1 MSDRHGGRGTRLL
14 AALSLTNLLAIQ
26 VWLVLLRPG
35 QEHPLPAEEF
45 IAAPAAILLLGGMLW
60 LLGECGRRML
70 PLPARVLGL
79 GGLWLLILW
88 AALKPSLQQWLT
100 HALGVHAALTYV
112 VALLVPMVVLTLML
126 RWSVAALRGLMGAAL
141 VMAPFLLVT
150 FLQSGWQA
158 AHRAP
163 SVPLL
168 SATEVPRLPPD
179 VARRRTVVLLFDEFD
194 FELAFAPGVRRDAL
208 PVLDRLR
215 HESLFATNA
224 FPPMHST
231 IMALPAMLTGRLV
244 AEGRTSPEPGDVL
257 VRFDQAA
264 NFERFSAQTTVFS
277 RLRKAG
283 LSSLRLSDALLPPV
297 RMVGPAD
304 ADQVVAPYRIPR
316 SMWQRVSGHLV
327 ALCASLPMAKGRG
340 WDMALSNAL
349 GVPSP
354 SIDIEGV
361 ARQMVDLAGD
371 AEADV
376 IFMHLLLPHLPVV
389 NDTSRRSFGA
399 VSSVDYRDNLP
410 AVDRVVGE
418 VVERLKE
425 KGRLDSTQLLVVSD
439 HFFRFKRAAFGVGDH
454 RVPFVARFGDDA
466 RPIGDMAQPFN
477 TVLLADMLMEVAA
490 GRITSSAELEAWILQ
505 RARFGESP
513 LLKDRMGW

>member
-1 MSDRHGGRGTRLL
+1 M
-14 AALSLTNLLAIQ
+14 ALSLTNLLAIQ

-45 IAAPAAILLLGGMLW
+45 IAAPIAVLMLGASLW
-60 LLGECGRRML
+60 LLAECGRRAF
-70 PLPARVLGL
+70 PVCAHVLGL

-88 AALKPSLQQWLT
+88 AALKPSLQQWLAY
-100 HALGVHAALTYV
+100 ALGVNAGLTYF
-112 VALLVPMVVLTLML
+112 VALLVPLIVLTLML
-126 RWSVAALRGLMGAAL
+126 RRPAAALRGLAGAAL

-150 FLQSGWQA
+150 FAQSGWQA
-158 AHRAP
+158 THRAP
-163 SVPLL
+163 SPALM
-168 SATEVPRLPPD
+168 SAGEVPRLPPD
-179 VARRRTVVLLFDEFD
+179 ATRRRTIVLLFDEFD
-194 FELAFAPGVRRDAL
+194 FELAFAAGVRRDAL

-257 VRFDQAA
+257 VRFDQATD
-264 NFERFSAQTTVFS
+264 FERFSAQTTVFS
-277 RLRKAG
+277 RLRSGG

-297 RMVGPAD
+297 RMAGPAD
-304 ADQVVAPYRIPR
+304 ADRVVAPFRVPR
-316 SMWQRVSGHLV
+316 SMWQRVAGHLV
-327 ALCASLPMAKGRG
+327 SLCASLPMAKGSG

-354 SIDIEGV
+354 SLDIEGV

-389 NDTSRRSFGA
+389 NDMSRRSFGA
-399 VSSVDYRDNLP
+399 VASVDYRDNLP

-418 VVERLKE
+418 VVERLKQR
-425 KGRLDSTQLLVVSD
+425 GRLDDTQLLVVSD
-439 HFFRFKRAAFGVGDH
+439 HFFRFKRAAFGLGDH
-454 RVPFVARFGDDA
+454 RVPFVVRFGGDA
-466 RPIGDMAQPFN
+466 APVGDVAQPFN
-477 TVLLADMLMEVAA
+477 TVLLADMLLEVAH
-490 GRITSSAELEAWILQ
+490 GRIANSSQLEGWIRQ
-505 RARFGESP
+505 RASFGESP
-513 LLKDRMGW
+513 LLKNRVGW